1 MPTVVDLLVGTL
13 LLGPISVIFLADGTS
28 SVRNLFQEFAALSP
42 LCRIGLFAFWLCY
55 KHLLGWVRLL
65 AIADVTAPE
74 DLTAIRRSCREIWSL
89 LRRLQSASKTSSEG
103 IRRSEALLR
112 MMVEAL
118 GRQIDQWHT
127 PADDLHLDMLRP
139 DEAQEVGMPVDI
151 STWTLQRVL
160 DELMGPGSLA
170 CKNDVPKDSMRRSQA
185 TGSAEHV
192 VLTTDPVLTEHAVK
206 VLPIDIQEVVFATA
220 KIVPTRFCRSVAL

>member
-1 MPTVVDLLVGTL
+1 M
-13 LLGPISVIFLADGTS
+13 
-28 SVRNLFQEFAALSP
+28 
-42 LCRIGLFAFWLCY
+42 
-55 KHLLGWVRLL
+55 
-65 AIADVTAPE
+65 
-74 DLTAIRRSCREIWSL
+74 

-139 DEAQEVGMPVDI
+139 DEAQEVG
-151 STWTLQRVL
+151 WTLQRVL

-206 VLPIDIQEVVFATA
+206 VLPIDIQVVVFATA